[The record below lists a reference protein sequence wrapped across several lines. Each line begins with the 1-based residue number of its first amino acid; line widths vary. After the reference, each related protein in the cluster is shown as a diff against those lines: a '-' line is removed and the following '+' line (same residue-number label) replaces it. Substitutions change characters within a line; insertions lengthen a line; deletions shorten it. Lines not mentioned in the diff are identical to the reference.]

1 MSITKQ
7 TVARVAHLARIKV
20 AENRLSSLAGEL
32 DAIVAWV
39 EQLGDV
45 DTDGVDPMSSAVE
58 MRAIW
63 RDDSVTD
70 GGYPERVMK
79 NAPEP
84 RGDFYTVPRVVE

>member
-45 DTDGVDPMSSAVE
+45 DTDDVDPMSSAVE